1 MALLTVACATT
12 EKARESWSGATYD
25 ELVRA
30 WGAPARSGKLADGTE
45 VHTWVSEA
53 GPTVRSGPSVG
64 FGLGGGRG
72 GTGVGVGVGF
82 PIGQGSVTPPARCE
96 RTLTFRDGRLVE
108 QAWLG
113 PDEICAEYTRPEK
126 K

>member
-1 MALLTVACATT
+1 LALLTVACATT